1 MNKRSVCS
9 LRANRTTTGGG
20 RNDRRG
26 ESFGLAAA
34 HRRPSA
40 AREAA
45 WAEVRAVV
53 AGEGLER
60 ELDQVRSEVA
70 GWATHLATITGQEAG
85 AGMTEM
91 LMTDARR
98 EAATAVLDAAVALL
112 LGDRL
117 GEEHRRALLG
127 PWRRVRAG

>member
-1 MNKRSVCS
+1 MTVETSPELGALLGCLPRLN
-9 LRANRTTTGGG
+9 
-20 RNDRRG
+20 RG
-26 ESFGLAAA
+26 ELFGLAAA
-34 HRRPSA
+34 HRCPSA